1 MNVENIINAKRS
13 KIGTFSKISLITNV
27 IIKSFP
33 QVINILWK
41 TLLYSYQEILK
52 MSCLCG
58 LLDCEKPVESVFYRI
73 SIYKNKYS
81 NYQVFLDFIMF
92 TQYNQFCVLKFF
104 I

>member
-1 MNVENIINAKRS
+1 MNVENIINAKKVENRHFF
-13 KIGTFSKISLITNV
+13 KNNV

>member
-1 MNVENIINAKRS
+1 M
-13 KIGTFSKISLITNV
+13 
-27 IIKSFP
+27 
-33 QVINILWK
+33 
-41 TLLYSYQEILK
+41 SY
-52 MSCLCG
+52 LCG
-58 LLDCEKPVESVFYRI
+58 LLDCEKPVERVFYRI

>member
-1 MNVENIINAKRS
+1 M
-13 KIGTFSKISLITNV
+13 
-27 IIKSFP
+27 
-33 QVINILWK
+33 
-41 TLLYSYQEILK
+41 SY
-52 MSCLCG
+52 LCG
-58 LLDCEKPVESVFYRI
+58 LPDCEKPVESVFYII

>member
-1 MNVENIINAKRS
+1 M
-13 KIGTFSKISLITNV
+13 GTFSKISLITNV

-41 TLLYSYQEILK
+41 TLLYSYQKILK

>member
-1 MNVENIINAKRS
+1 MDGKYYKRRKRS

-52 MSCLCG
+52 MSVYADYWIVKN
-58 LLDCEKPVESVFYRI
+58 LLKAF
-73 SIYKNKYS
+73 
-81 NYQVFLDFIMF
+81 FIELVYIKIN
-92 TQYNQFCVLKFF
+92 TVIIKFF
-104 I
+104 LTL